1 MNTPSLFSV
10 IDLLS
15 PIDAPAR
22 KDLEALILPRS
33 LKKKEY
39 LLQEGDRIDDC
50 FFLEEGVVRVFFNSD
65 GNEYN
70 KTFFIPGTF
79 PTAIT
84 ALITGKPSLLS
95 FQALTDC
102 SLISFSFSAFK
113 DLFEI
118 HRSLETL
125 MLRIMEAEWIK
136 KEKHDILMVTEDA
149 TTRYR
154 EFKKDFPGLE
164 QLIPQYH
171 IASYLGITPIQLSRI
186 RSRLSL
192 E

>member
-1 MNTPSLFSV
+1 METPSLFSV
-10 IDLLS
+10 IEALS
-15 PIDAPAR
+15 PIDARAR
-22 KDLEALILPRS
+22 KDMEALTAPRTF
-33 LKKKEY
+33 KKNEY
-39 LLQEGDRIDDC
+39 LLREGDRVDDC

-70 KTFFIPGTF
+70 KTFFVPGMF

-84 ALITGKPSLLS
+84 ALISGNPSLIS

-102 SLISFSFSAFK
+102 SVISFSYSAFK
-113 DLFEI
+113 DLFGK

-125 MLRIMEAEWIK
+125 MLRIMEVEWIK
-136 KEKHDILMVTEDA
+136 KERHDILMVTEDA
-149 TTRYR
+149 TSRYR
-154 EFKKDFPGLE
+154 EFRKNYPGLE
-164 QLIPQYH
+164 QQIPQYH

-186 RSRLSL
+186 RSRLFS